1 MEQNDS
7 EDTKISGHLG
17 SSPNLLNYHLFLKR
31 YEQGNL
37 LKDIDNKTVKKS
49 GISRLHPKV
58 SLLGVDSLWDVC
70 TFIPADWGS

>member
-37 LKDIDNKTVKKS
+37 LNDIDNKTVKYR
-49 GISRLHPKV
+49 ISSYSDHGNYHFLIWK
-58 SLLGVDSLWDVC
+58 L
-70 TFIPADWGS
+70 